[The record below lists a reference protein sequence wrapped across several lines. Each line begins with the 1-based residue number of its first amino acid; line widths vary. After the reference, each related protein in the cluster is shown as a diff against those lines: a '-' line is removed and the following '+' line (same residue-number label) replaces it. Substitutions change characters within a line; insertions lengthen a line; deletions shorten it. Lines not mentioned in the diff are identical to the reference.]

1 MERGKKSMAGLTVEK
16 IYAEGLMVL
25 GRAGSHTIGILL
37 PGSPEDSRFRG
48 SFGVSA
54 DVAAKAWGMMEELN
68 ILPNNPQLCHYLW
81 ALAFMCIY
89 PKNDMAL
96 SRLLG
101 NKDPKTIRKYIW
113 EYIDSLFELNLFVVS
128 GKLGL

>member
-1 MERGKKSMAGLTVEK
+1 
-16 IYAEGLMVL
+16 MVL

-68 ILPNNPQLCHYLW
+68 LLPNNPQLCHYLW